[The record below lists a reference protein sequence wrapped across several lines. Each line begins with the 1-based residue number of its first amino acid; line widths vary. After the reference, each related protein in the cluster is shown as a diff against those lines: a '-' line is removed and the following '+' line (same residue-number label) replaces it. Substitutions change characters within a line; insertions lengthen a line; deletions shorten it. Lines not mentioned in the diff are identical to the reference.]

1 MAHFLPTGTLPAA
14 PHVLASVRPR
24 APTGPAAAPGPEVG
38 TQEDAWLDWH
48 HFHAALSSMDVMLC
62 NVTADFNLLHVV
74 SGCKPYPISLWGG
87 TMAPRDALPDARG
100 PLSFPRSSSHTQ
112 PPLLIPPSVQS
123 NDCPLHAPYHPILRF
138 SSAAVASYG

>member
-1 MAHFLPTGTLPAA
+1 MLGRGKSRKASDSFLRKNWTLCRVQ
-14 PHVLASVRPR
+14 HRVTLA
-24 APTGPAAAPGPEVG
+24 
-38 TQEDAWLDWH
+38 
-48 HFHAALSSMDVMLC
+48 DV
-62 NVTADFNLLHVV
+62 NLLHVV

-100 PLSFPRSSSHTQ
+100 PPSFPRSSSHTQ